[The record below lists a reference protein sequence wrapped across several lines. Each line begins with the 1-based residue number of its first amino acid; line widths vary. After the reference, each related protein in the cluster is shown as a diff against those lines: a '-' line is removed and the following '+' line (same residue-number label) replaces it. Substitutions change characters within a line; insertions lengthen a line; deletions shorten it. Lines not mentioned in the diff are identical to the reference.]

1 MVGVGGGGGGGGVV
15 VGRWGGRLIAERVMG
30 GAEGERREG
39 ERRVCIE
46 SPAEGGGRAS
56 RLAGLEGDQPVDELR
71 VSIERITREQ
81 RLHLGECN
89 VKVTL
94 ARRGE
99 GDREPPP
106 ARGLTRRRRL
116 TAARACGPAAA
127 GRRSRRSWARAV
139 RGGGPHPPPARA

>member
-1 MVGVGGGGGGGGVV
+1 M
-15 VGRWGGRLIAERVMG
+15 RA
-30 GAEGERREG
+30 AEGERREG

-81 RLHLGECN
+81 RLNLGKGR
-89 VKVTL
+89 VKVSL

-99 GDREPPP
+99 GDGEPPP
-106 ARGLTRRRRL
+106 ARGRAGLRAARRR
-116 TAARACGPAAA
+116 AAKPAVVA
-127 GRRSRRSWARAV
+127 RSVPER
-139 RGGGPHPPPARA
+139 